1 MSSGHGHGGHGRRPK
16 KHEEEEHENHERWA
30 VSYADMMTVLVGLFI
45 VLFAMSKVDVVKF
58 EKLRQSLAIG
68 FGHEAPSMLAGGSG
82 ALTGLSQFEIAPS
95 LKNDVGVPID
105 QQAPT
110 AQQSADPDQVTPATD
125 LSEEQK
131 NYDLA
136 VVEYNR
142 LEGIANSL
150 AASLAA
156 QGLSDRV
163 RFSVTSR
170 GLIVGMVADDVFFRA
185 ASAELTPTAFQ
196 ILDTLGPVLR
206 DLSEEI
212 SVEGNAN
219 NLPVS
224 GRYATNWE
232 LAADRAVQVLRRLVE
247 VDGLSGQ
254 RIAATSFG
262 DQRPLANPQGDP
274 LAANRRVDLVVLS
287 PVSDSIRH
295 FLPDV
300 AAAAAKG

>member
-45 VLFAMSKVDVVKF
+45 VLFAMSKVDEVKF
-58 EKLRQSLAIG
+58 EQLRQSLAIG
-68 FGHEAPSMLAGGSG
+68 FGNEAPSMIQGGSG
-82 ALTGLSQFEIAPS
+82 ALTGLSAMEISPT
-95 LKNDVGVPID
+95 LKNDVGVPMD
-105 QQAPT
+105 DPLTPA
-110 AQQSADPDQVTPATD
+110 AQESSEPVTPTVSLTED
-125 LSEEQK
+125 QK

-142 LEGIANSL
+142 LEGIANALSKTL
-150 AASLAA
+150 SDE
-156 QGLSDRV
+156 GLSEQV
-163 RFSVTSR
+163 RFSVSSR
-170 GLIVGMVADDVFFRA
+170 GLIIGMVADDVFFKA
-185 ASAELTPTAFQ
+185 ASADLTPTAFE
-196 ILDTLGPVLR
+196 IIDTLGPVLR

-247 VDGLSGQ
+247 VNGVPGS

-262 DQRPLANPQGDP
+262 DQRPIDDPSVDP
-274 LAANRRVDLVVLS
+274 LIANRRVDLVVLS
-287 PVSDSIRH
+287 PVPDSVKQ